1 MLTLNNTYLFYSP
14 NYSRFV
20 FLKTYLLIQ
29 SCFKRKSNSCK
40 PLERLVIRMAYDVFC
55 GGILVADHICDPISH
70 LPLEGELVATNSMG
84 MSLGGCAA
92 NVAVCL
98 RKLNVFPRIS
108 GRVGKDHFGTMISE
122 MLREQQIPS
131 EGIETDAH
139 ETTSQTMVVNVK
151 GQDRRFIHC
160 IGANKTFSDINLNW
174 EHIKDCKILYL
185 GGYLL
190 MKKLSPN
197 HVANV
202 FSKAQKQGIT
212 TILDVVTPG
221 REDFMPSLAPVL
233 PFTDIFMPND
243 TEAQLITGKTGSLEQ
258 ALFFQHSGVKTTI
271 ITKGSKG
278 TLMATPGGTWVA
290 DIFSMDYVDGSGSG
304 DAFAAGFMKGILNNR
319 SQTECLVMGSAMGAS
334 VVRATGTTKSAFT
347 EKELENYVQQNKL
360 SIQKIA

>member
-1 MLTLNNTYLFYSP
+1 M
-14 NYSRFV
+14 
-20 FLKTYLLIQ
+20 
-29 SCFKRKSNSCK
+29 
-40 PLERLVIRMAYDVFC
+40 RMAYDVFC

-70 LPLEGELVATNSMG
+70 LPLEGELVATNTMG

-122 MLREQQIPS
+122 MLKEQQIPS

-174 EHIKDCKILYL
+174 EHIKDCKVLYL

-243 TEAQLITGKTGSLEQ
+243 AEAQLITGKTDSLDQ
-258 ALFFQHSGVKTTI
+258 ALFFQNSGVKTTI
-271 ITKGSKG
+271 ITKG
-278 TLMATPGGTWVA
+278 
-290 DIFSMDYVDGSGSG
+290 YVDGSGSG

-319 SQTECLVMGSAMGAS
+319 SQKECLVMGSAMGAS